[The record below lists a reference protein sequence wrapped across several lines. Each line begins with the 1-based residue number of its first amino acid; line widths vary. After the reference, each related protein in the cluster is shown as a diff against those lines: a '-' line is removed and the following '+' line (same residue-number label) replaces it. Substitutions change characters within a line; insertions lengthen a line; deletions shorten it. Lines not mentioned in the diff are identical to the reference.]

1 MYQRNYMMQE
11 ASRRTAGHACY
22 SQQSSRPVAVALDTR
37 TLTPLSNP
45 IIITLILSLI
55 SLINLLLVLS
65 LLGL

>member
-11 ASRRTAGHACY
+11 ASRRPASHACY
-22 SQQSSRPVAVALDTR
+22 SQQSSRTMALALDIR
-37 TLTPLSNP
+37 TLTPLSNLL
-45 IIITLILSLI
+45 IITLII